1 MAQMTETADRILTT
15 ADGTPL
21 KQALARATRRNKIRA
36 FILVAPLLAFVLV
49 SFIIPI
55 VDMLARSVDNPE
67 VQAAIPETVALLKDW
82 DGTGLP
88 PEPIT
93 GL

>member
-49 SFIIPI
+49 SFIIP
-55 VDMLARSVDNPE
+55 SS
-67 VQAAIPETVALLKDW
+67 LLFKS
-82 DGTGLP
+82 P
-88 PEPIT
+88 P
-93 GL
+93 LFLRRCHLFV